1 MSIHSRSI
9 YDTLKRLNITLPP
22 VAVPAAAYAPFVKNG
37 TLIFVSGHIA
47 KREGRP
53 WAGQL
58 GAGLNTAEGQQAAR
72 GIAIDLIGTLHAAAG
87 DLNNISRIVKLMVLV
102 NSAPTF
108 TEQHLVANGAS
119 DLLVEVFGDAG
130 PHARSAFGVAQIPFG
145 SCVEIDLI
153 AEMKTD

>member
-1 MSIHSRSI
+1 MSI
-9 YDTLKRLNITLPP
+9 YDKLKRLNITLPP
-22 VAVPAAAYAPFVKNG
+22 LTAPAAAYAPFVKHG

-47 KREGRP
+47 KRDGRP
-53 WAGQL
+53 WVGQL
-58 GAGLNTAEGQQAAR
+58 GADLNTAEGRLAAR
-72 GIAIDLIGTLHAAAG
+72 GVAIDLVGTLHAAAG

-119 DLLVEVFGDAG
+119 ELFVEVFGDAG

-153 AEMKTD
+153 AEIK